1 MVVRH
6 LTAPRC
12 IFPVSGDR
20 VPGLVFAAL
29 APGLLALIYLACSPN
44 GAGLDRRFILRFCG
58 DGYDCS
64 PRFPSAILHWEA
76 GSAN

>member
-1 MVVRH
+1 MR
-6 LTAPRC
+6 ARNPEMIEKR
-12 IFPVSGDR
+12 
-20 VPGLVFAAL
+20 
-29 APGLLALIYLACSPN
+29 N
-44 GAGLDRRFILRFCG
+44 EAGLDRGFILRFCG